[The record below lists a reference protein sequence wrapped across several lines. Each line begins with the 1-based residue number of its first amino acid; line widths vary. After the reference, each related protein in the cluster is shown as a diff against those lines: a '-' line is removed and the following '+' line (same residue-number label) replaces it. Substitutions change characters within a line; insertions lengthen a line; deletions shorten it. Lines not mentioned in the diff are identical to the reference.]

1 LLILILANILFYTKD
16 GEFVNLISP
25 INTTDMINDITNFE
39 IINER
44 DGTIVDNSLVLSSDD
59 VLIQVNY

>member
-1 LLILILANILFYTKD
+1 
-16 GEFVNLISP
+16 
-25 INTTDMINDITNFE
+25 MINDITNFE